1 MILVL
6 CVDDKL
12 GMAFNGRRQ
21 SRDRLLIADLAAE
34 ASGMPIYMDTR
45 SAALFEGSE
54 ANIIPTEDF
63 KEKADDGEYC
73 FVEFLAPAALESKAE
88 KLLLYRW
95 NRRYQSDI
103 KFDIELGCWKLES
116 SVDFPGSSHEMITKE
131 VYIREQK
138 KDT

>member
-6 CVDDKL
+6 CVDEQL

-21 SRDRLLIADLAAE
+21 SRDRLLIADLAAD
-34 ASGMPIYMDTR
+34 ASGMPIYMDFR
-45 SAALFEGSE
+45 SAPLFEGSG
-54 ANIIPTEDF
+54 ANIIPAEDF
-63 KEKADDGEYC
+63 GEKANDGEYC
-73 FVEFLAPAALESKAE
+73 FVEFFAPAALEPSAE
-88 KLLLYRW
+88 KLIIYRW
-95 NRRYQSDI
+95 NRRYQSDV

-131 VYIREQK
+131 VYSREQE